1 MLSWRKDLEGE
12 KKGPER
18 AKSTTGKESGA
29 RGKSSDNY
37 DSHGGVAHK
46 RLGELLLEEKLITL
60 EQLAEALKI
69 QVEEGGFLG
78 RILVE
83 KGFIPQNMLAACLTR
98 QCKIPHI
105 NLVEYDISPEVIS
118 LVPEEVCKKRY
129 LLPIDKLGRILTVA
143 MVDPLDTEALE
154 EVKSYCPELRVK
166 PILCSW
172 EDLDKAFGKVF
183 RKSQHKTNIMSAL
196 TPESLGLIEEGDK
209 SVETGTKEETA
220 EEPILPASVLEE
232 VKKVASGKGDI
243 SKGEGE
249 IEALSEESPSTA
261 VTKVPT
267 STGVVIDTSII
278 QTMQELPRI
287 LSESIRES
295 LTQININIPTPS
307 MPLASSPSITE
318 EPFIEL
324 TKELRNSFQESIK
337 QVAKE
342 IRSHLGEDF
351 LSGQAQIA
359 TTIQENING
368 VFHEA
373 ITAMITQLRE
383 ELSLRE
389 KNTQSNIEQLAEVM
403 KNGIGE
409 LSQQLLLAVSNEI
422 QNSTQAMNQ
431 IPIEMAKAMEGVIER
446 VESRDQKI
454 LSQTDTPDKVQEVLV
469 SVKDSIVNGLQ
480 TTLEGAVVKLV
491 KELKEETVA
500 EEPDPMLVNL
510 TEAIRKLDSAI
521 IENQKMQ
528 ELQVQKFAQLTESV
542 FQTVHQTTSQTLN
555 ELRKDR
561 EQENHELVKE
571 KSLVEPLIPELKE
584 VVQQLKESVQKT
596 QEIHGEQTEKISRLT
611 ETTLESVQQTAQLV
625 ETLTIMEGKRVE
637 TLEEKKQR
645 LSSIAPFGKDSANPP
660 AELEESD
667 KEVWRALES
676 EQPLESLTFEN
687 FFSGSVNAFTFKL
700 SKAVAENP
708 GTEYNPYFLYGNVG
722 IGKTHLISAIGNE
735 ILKKH
740 PKMRVGYVSASH
752 FSRRLA
758 EALKEGALDLF
769 RENYCHWDVL
779 ILDDIQFMG
788 GKVEAQE
795 EFFHVFNVLHQSK
808 RQIII
813 ASDKAPDRLGML
825 EQRLVSRFS
834 SGIVAEL
841 KSPEW
846 ETRMQILRKQVKEA
860 GVPVPEEVLSL
871 IAMRVPNDVRKM
883 MGSLKKIIAFAKLV
897 GQNITC
903 EMADEILSHLGVVAA

>member
-1 MLSWRKDLEGE
+1 MLSWRKDSEGE
-12 KKGPER
+12 KKGSEKT
-18 AKSTTGKESGA
+18 KSTTGKETDIRKTSDSQESHSGM
-29 RGKSSDNY
+29 
-37 DSHGGVAHK
+37 AHK

-69 QVEEGGFLG
+69 QAEEGGFLG
-78 RILVE
+78 KILIE
-83 KGFIPQNMLAACLTR
+83 KGFVSQSALSTCLTR

-105 NLVEYDISPEVIS
+105 NVSEYDISPEVIK
-118 LVPEEVCKKRY
+118 LVPEEVCRKRF
-129 LLPIDKLGRILTVA
+129 LLPMEKIGRILTVV
-143 MVDPLDTEALE
+143 MVDPLDTQALE

-172 EDLDKAFGKVF
+172 EDLNKAFDKAF
-183 RKSQHKTNIMSAL
+183 RKGQHKTNIMSAF
-196 TPESLGLIEEGDK
+196 TAESLGLEEVK
-209 SVETGTKEETA
+209 SVETGAKEKS
-220 EEPILPASVLEE
+220 EEEIILPESVLKE
-232 VKKVASGKGDI
+232 VEKVASEKKDI
-243 SKGEGE
+243 YEREEDIENFSKEPLATVTAE
-249 IEALSEESPSTA
+249 I
-261 VTKVPT
+261 PT
-267 STGVVIDTSII
+267 GMGVVIDTSIVQAI
-278 QTMQELPRI
+278 QELPRV

-295 LTQININIPTPS
+295 LTQININIPTQS
-307 MPLASSPSITE
+307 MSIAPSPSITE
-318 EPFIEL
+318 ERFVEL

-337 QVAKE
+337 QVAQE
-342 IRSHLGEDF
+342 IHSRLGED
-351 LSGQAQIA
+351 LVSGQAQIA
-359 TTIQENING
+359 ATIQKNISS
-368 VFHEA
+368 VFQEA

-389 KNTQSNIEQLAEVM
+389 DKSQSNIEQLAEVI
-403 KNGIGE
+403 KNGISG
-409 LSQQLLLAVSNEI
+409 LSQQLLYAVSNEI
-422 QNSTQAMNQ
+422 QNSTQAINQ
-431 IPIEMAKAMEGVIER
+431 IPIEVAKTIEEVVER
-446 VESRDQKI
+446 VESRDQKF
-454 LSQTDTPDKVQEVLV
+454 LSQTITPEKMQEVLV
-469 SVKDSIVNGLQ
+469 SVKESIVNGLQ
-480 TTLEGAVVKLV
+480 TTLEDAVLRLV

-500 EEPDPMLVNL
+500 EEPDPILVSL
-510 TEAIRKLDSAI
+510 TEAIKKLDNAI

-528 ELQVQKFAQLTESV
+528 ELQIQKFAKLTESV
-542 FQTVHQTTSQTLN
+542 FQTVNQTTSQTLN
-555 ELRKDR
+555 EIRKDR
-561 EQENHELVKE
+561 EQEYHEKEKE
-571 KSLVEPLIPELKE
+571 KSAVEPLIPELKE

-596 QEIHGEQTEKISRLT
+596 QEIHGQQTDKISKLT

-625 ETLTIMEGKRVE
+625 ETLSIMEGKRIE

-645 LSSIAPFGKDSANPP
+645 LSSIAPFGKSPTNPP
-660 AELEESD
+660 AEVEESD
-667 KEVWRALES
+667 KEVWKALES
-676 EQPLESLTFEN
+676 EQPLETLTFEN
-687 FFSGSVNAFTFKL
+687 FFPGSVNAFTFKL

-708 GTEYNPYFLYGNVG
+708 GLEYNPYFLYGNVG

-846 ETRMQILRKQVKEA
+846 ETRMQILRNQVKEA
-860 GVPVPEEVLSL
+860 GVPVPDEVLGL

>member
-1 MLSWRKDLEGE
+1 MLSWRKDSEGD
-12 KKGPER
+12 KKGYEKTR
-18 AKSTTGKESGA
+18 SSTDKEVGV
-29 RGKSSDNY
+29 RRKSSDSY
-37 DSHGGVAHK
+37 DSHGGIAHK
-46 RLGELLLEEKLITL
+46 RLGELLLEEKLITS
-60 EQLAEALKI
+60 EQLTEALKI
-69 QVEEGGFLG
+69 QTEDGDFLG
-78 RILVE
+78 KILIE
-83 KGFIPQNMLAACLTR
+83 KGFVSQSALSACLAR
-98 QCKIPHI
+98 QCKIPQI
-105 NLVEYDISPEVIS
+105 NLSDYDISSEIIN
-118 LVPEEVCKKRY
+118 LIPEEVCRKKF
-129 LLPIDKLGRILTVA
+129 LLPMEKIGRVLTIA
-143 MVDPLDTEALE
+143 MVDPLDTQALE

-172 EDLDKAFGKVF
+172 EDLNKAFDKFF
-183 RKSQHKTNIMSAL
+183 RKGQHKTNIMSAL
-196 TPESLGLIEEGDK
+196 TVESLGLEEVK
-209 SVETGTKEETA
+209 PVETGTKEKA
-220 EEPILPASVLEE
+220 DEEIILPASALEE
-232 VKKVASGKGDI
+232 VEKVSSEKR
-243 SKGEGE
+243 E
-249 IEALSEESPSTA
+249 IENLSKETET
-261 VTKVPT
+261 T
-267 STGVVIDTSII
+267 SVSEIPVGMGVIIDTSIVQAI
-278 QTMQELPRI
+278 QELPRV

-295 LTQININIPTPS
+295 LTQININIPTQS
-307 MPLASSPSITE
+307 MSIAPSPSITE
-318 EPFIEL
+318 ERFVEL
-324 TKELRNSFQESIK
+324 TKEIRNSFQETIK
-337 QVAKE
+337 QVAQE
-342 IRSHLGEDF
+342 IRSRLGED
-351 LSGQAQIA
+351 LVSGQAQIA
-359 TTIQENING
+359 ATIQKNISS
-368 VFHEA
+368 VFQEA
-373 ITAMITQLRE
+373 IATMITQLRE

-389 KNTQSNIEQLAEVM
+389 NKAQSNIEHLAEVM
-403 KNGIGE
+403 KNGISE
-409 LSQQLLLAVSNEI
+409 LSQQLLYAISKEL
-422 QNSTQAMNQ
+422 QNSTQTMNQ
-431 IPIEMAKAMEGVIER
+431 VPIEVAKTIEGVVEK
-446 VESRDQKI
+446 VESRDQKL
-454 LSQTDTPDKVQEVLV
+454 LSQTITPEKMQEVLIT
-469 SVKDSIVNGLQ
+469 VKESIVNGLQ
-480 TTLEGAVVKLV
+480 TTLENAVVRLV
-491 KELKEETVA
+491 KELKDESVA
-500 EEPDPMLVNL
+500 EEPDPILVNL
-510 TEAIRKLDSAI
+510 TEAIQKLDNAI

-528 ELQVQKFAQLTESV
+528 ELQIQKFTQLTESV

-555 ELRKDR
+555 EIRKDR
-561 EQENHELVKE
+561 EQENHELAKE
-571 KSLVEPLIPELKE
+571 KSIVEPLIPELKE

-625 ETLTIMEGKRVE
+625 ETLSIMEGKRVE

-645 LSSIAPFGKDSANPP
+645 LSSIAPFGKDSTNSS
-660 AELEESD
+660 AEFEESD
-667 KEVWRALES
+667 KEVWKALES
-676 EQPLESLTFEN
+676 EQPLETLTFEN
-687 FFSGSVNAFTFKL
+687 FFPGSVNAFTFKL

-708 GTEYNPYFLYGNVG
+708 GVEYNPYFLYGNVG

-758 EALKEGALDLF
+758 EAIKEGALDLF

-846 ETRMQILRKQVKEA
+846 ETRMQILRNQVKES

-871 IAMRVPNDVRKM
+871 IAMRVPNDIRKM